1 MDTEDLSAL
10 EEPLLAL
17 TGGGFEEFV
26 TVQLVGQSS
35 TELGESC
42 HSDACDRIRAFLCGA
57 AVAHSRLPF
66 QLCLL
71 REKGLDVKTA
81 VRRCAQSSGLFAPS
95 VLSCVASEQ
104 PLELLQN
111 LTREAVG
118 TLQGESEEEA
128 VLALAALAKVHPA
141 LETEIVPFHT
151 RGDLILDKPLWAISN
166 EGKGVFA
173 SEFEEM
179 LLRDEIDIAIHSGKD
194 LPVLLADGLEIIGV
208 LKRDDPRDVLV
219 MPKGKKAEACKI
231 IGTGSLRREQCAAK
245 VFPWAECRLIR
256 GNIQTRL
263 QKLKDGEYDAILL
276 AKAGLDRMGITEADG
291 YAFRVLSPEEFL
303 PAACQGIIVAE
314 GKRELS
320 SFVGAM
326 THLETQY
333 IFETERAVLRL
344 LGADCSAPVAAF
356 AEMEGEVIRLRAMY
370 GEGHAE
376 GKAPV
381 AARLQLAAEVVGR
394 LRK

>member
-1 MDTEDLSAL
+1 MKKLRVGTRKSLLSAR
-10 EEPLLAL
+10 
-17 TGGGFEEFV
+17 
-26 TVQLVGQSS
+26 Q
-35 TELGESC
+35 TE
-42 HSDACDRIRAFLCGA
+42 
-57 AVAHSRLPF
+57 
-66 QLCLL
+66 
-71 REKGLDVKTA
+71 
-81 VRRCAQSSGLFAPS
+81 
-95 VLSCVASEQ
+95 
-104 PLELLQN
+104 
-111 LTREAVG
+111 
-118 TLQGESEEEA
+118 
-128 VLALAALAKVHPA
+128 LALAALAKVHPA

-314 GKRELS
+314 GKRELA

-326 THLETQY
+326 TH
-333 IFETERAVLRL
+333 
-344 LGADCSAPVAAF
+344 P
-356 AEMEGEVIRLRAMY
+356 
-370 GEGHAE
+370 
-376 GKAPV
+376 
-381 AARLQLAAEVVGR
+381 
-394 LRK
+394 